1 MLIVGLTIEIN
12 FNCDK
17 LVCHNQDDSSGTE
30 TKKLPFLQLVNII
43 ADMRIE
49 QHIAAVIVALF
60 HERKSYKYH
69 YHLARF
75 LL

>member
-1 MLIVGLTIEIN
+1 MTARAQKQKITI
-12 FNCDK
+12 
-17 LVCHNQDDSSGTE
+17 SSTGE
-30 TKKLPFLQLVNII
+30 YNYI